1 MKYTHVWLGPLAAVA
16 LLCAY
21 GTHANNLGFL
31 KNTASALLTDE
42 DRELQRAAIM
52 VVLEDPNAKS
62 AKDWKN
68 PNTGHSGA
76 IQSQGNF
83 RSDDGLHCRKLKI
96 SNLANGLKNEATYP
110 VCKTTAG
117 EWIAASGKKL
127 TKATEQ

>member
-1 MKYTHVWLGPLAAVA
+1 MKCTRMWLGPLAAAA
-16 LLCAY
+16 LLCAH

-52 VVLEDPNAKS
+52 AVLEDANAKS

-68 PNTGHSGA
+68 PQTGHSGS
-76 IQSQGNF
+76 IQSLGNY
-83 RSDDGLHCRKLKI
+83 RSDDGLPCRKLKI
-96 SNLANGLKNEATYP
+96 SNHADGLQNEATYP
-110 VCKTTAG
+110 VCKTAEG

-127 TKATEQ
+127 AKASEQ

>member
-1 MKYTHVWLGPLAAVA
+1 MKCTRMWLGALAAAA

-68 PNTGHSGA
+68 PHSGHSGS
-76 IQSQGNF
+76 IQSLGNY
-83 RSDDGLHCRKLKI
+83 RSDDALPCRKLKI
-96 SNLANGLKNEATYP
+96 SNQADGLKNEATYP
-110 VCKTTAG
+110 VCKTTSG

-127 TKATEQ
+127 TKANEQ